1 MIRLGVIT
9 LSIILFGCGG
19 GGGSSGT
26 TNNLGPVTIS
36 GSVQDG
42 YISGA
47 SVFIDTNAN
56 YILDAGEKSATTNDR
71 GEFSLFY
78 ENGLPSGFLVSVG
91 GTDLDTGIADA
102 ELVFV
107 KRVADISNTNLI
119 TPLSSI
125 ATYLSASSDLNKI
138 LGFSSSYEF
147 IHPATNKNSKYYQA
161 ANKQN
166 NLLANL

>member
-9 LSIILFGCGG
+9 FSIILFGCGG
-19 GGGSSGT
+19 GGGSSGA

-71 GEFSLFY
+71 GEFSLSY
-78 ENGLPSGFLVSVG
+78 ENGCYK
-91 GTDLDTGIADA
+91 T
-102 ELVFV
+102 
-107 KRVADISNTNLI
+107 
-119 TPLSSI
+119 SI
-125 ATYLSASSDLNKI
+125 L
-138 LGFSSSYEF
+138 
-147 IHPATNKNSKYYQA
+147 
-161 ANKQN
+161 
-166 NLLANL
+166 

>member
-1 MIRLGVIT
+1 MIRLGVIV

-19 GGGSSGT
+19 GGGSLGT
-26 TNNLGPVTIS
+26 QLPLEPSTIS

-47 SVFIDTNAN
+47 TVFIDTNVN

-71 GEFSLFY
+71 GEFSLSY

-91 GTDLDTGIADA
+91 GTDLDTGITDTD
-102 ELVFV
+102 LVYL
-107 KRVADISNTNLI
+107 KRVADISNTNFI

-125 ATYLSASSDLNKI
+125 ATYLSSDIDLNKI
-138 LGFSSSYEF
+138 L
-147 IHPATNKNSKYYQA
+147 
-161 ANKQN
+161 
-166 NLLANL
+166 